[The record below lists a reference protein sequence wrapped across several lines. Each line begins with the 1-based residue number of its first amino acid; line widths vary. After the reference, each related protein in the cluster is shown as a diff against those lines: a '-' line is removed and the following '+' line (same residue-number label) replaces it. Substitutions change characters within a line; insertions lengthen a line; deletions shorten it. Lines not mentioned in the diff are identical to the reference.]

1 MLELGLELVLELPQ
15 LVKLK
20 LELVQLLVKLLALI
34 QQALMVKIQQV
45 IAQLVILMLF
55 LHFLEQLNFME

>member
-1 MLELGLELVLELPQ
+1 MLKLGLELVLELPQ